1 MEEFYNPYDFISPV
15 KDPKLF
21 AGRHKELEDIRYYL
35 ELSKSKRPQY
45 TNLALIGQRASG
57 KTSLLNMIKSLSEE
71 RGFLAIKIDL
81 NNEIV
86 EDDTIFLKEIFDG
99 IMTEGAE
106 KGMYDGFGSKI
117 YSGFRRLI
125 DTFDFDV
132 EIPLLFGTAYVGRRK
147 GNRNAVISPHIL
159 VHDLKVLYKEAR
171 NKDISTIVLLFD
183 ECDLLAN
190 NQTLLQKIRNAF
202 MEVDGYILVFSG
214 TERMF
219 PAMDEVFSPIPR
231 FFKRIDVKNFEDFAE
246 TEECVFKPLDEEEKK
261 KVDTES
267 LQELH
272 RLSNGMPYEVNLI
285 SHFMYRRF
293 KETETEMMKI
303 TVDVLDD
310 VLNELEM
317 LRKGEHHEVAN
328 KIRKYGKE
336 HLKVLISVLELPKAT
351 SDQLIEFNLLDDV
364 ESLNFEKIAIKTG
377 EIRSII
383 SQFKVDGIINEN
395 EDNQLYFV
403 GDDFDLLYL
412 KYYAISQGIKIFPFY
427 PEKLIQS
434 VCTKFEDVILGNFEK
449 YKFNTRF
456 DKKPG
461 DESQLCTL
469 GALIDPETAKVEP
482 SPDGT
487 TYTLELGRPMDWE
500 REFYED
506 SPESLR
512 YRANVKYLSDG
523 YVSKMTFSSSEEK
536 ELALEHLSS
545 LEDNLKLIGIELI
558 LKEEASWN
566 NDGVKLSKLGKF
578 EDAIECYDRAIE
590 IDPNFFLAWGN
601 KGLALFNL
609 KRYEEAMECF
619 DKNIEIKPRDFQG
632 YENKGRAL
640 LNLKK
645 NEEAIRCFDKAIEL
659 KPTSW
664 ISWDNK
670 GRALFN
676 LQKFEEAIECFNK
689 ALEDNPR
696 NVETW
701 NIKGMALD
709 NLDKYKEA
717 VESFDRAVEITPE
730 LEGVWANK
738 GITLAKLNK
747 LGDAIECWDRVLEI
761 NPKNKIACIVK
772 GEMLS
777 YLGRHD
783 EAIECCEKALEI
795 DPNFDGTWY
804 YKACFES
811 KRGSVD
817 DAITSLKK
825 AIEINDECIERANR
839 EKDFDSIKDD
849 KRFTQLLNV
858 LYSE

>member
-1 MEEFYNPYDFISPV
+1 MEEFYNPYDFINPV

-21 AGRHKELEDIRYYL
+21 AGRHKELEDIGYYL

-45 TNLALIGQRASG
+45 ANLALIGQRASG
-57 KTSLLNMIKSLSEE
+57 KTSLLNMIKSMSDEK
-71 RGFLAIKIDL
+71 GFLAIKIDL

-86 EDDTIFLKEIFDG
+86 EDDTIFFKEIFDG

-106 KGMYDGFGSKI
+106 KEMYGGLSSKI

-125 DTFDFDV
+125 DTFDFNV

-147 GNRNAVISPHIL
+147 GNRNAGIPPHIL
-159 VHDLKVLYKEAR
+159 VHDLKEVHKEAM
-171 NKDISTIVLLFD
+171 NKGIPTIVLLFD

-231 FFKRIDVKNFEDFAE
+231 FFKRIDVKNFENLEE
-246 TEECVFKPLDEEEKK
+246 TKECVLKPLEEEEKK
-261 KVDTES
+261 KVDTGG

-272 RLSNGMPYEVNLI
+272 RLSNGMPYEVKLI

-293 KETETEMMKI
+293 KETKTEMMKI
-303 TVDVLDD
+303 TVGVLDD
-310 VLNELEM
+310 VLNELER

-328 KIRKYGKE
+328 KIRKYEKD

-351 SDQLIEFNLLDDV
+351 SDQLITFNLLEDV
-364 ESLNFEKIAIKTG
+364 ESLNSENIAIKTG

-383 SQFKVDGIINEN
+383 TPFKVDGIINEN

-412 KYYAISQGIKIFPFY
+412 KYYAISQGIKKFFVY
-427 PEKLIQS
+427 PERLIQS
-434 VCTKFEDVILGNFEK
+434 VYIKFEDTILGDFKE
-449 YKFNTRF
+449 YKAHTKF
-456 DKKPG
+456 DKKIAEKEQFMIWGRFVIP
-461 DESQLCTL
+461 
-469 GALIDPETAKVEP
+469 AKSTRTCEF
-482 SPDGT
+482 
-487 TYTLELGRPMDWE
+487 GRPMDWE

-506 SPESLR
+506 SPESSR
-512 YRANVKYLSDG
+512 YRANVKYLGDG
-523 YVSKMTFSSSEEK
+523 YVSKITFSSSEEK
-536 ELALEHLSS
+536 ERALEHLSS

-566 NDGVKLSKLGKF
+566 NDGAKLSKLGKF
-578 EDAIECYDRAIE
+578 EEAIECYDKAIE
-590 IDPNFFLAWGN
+590 INPNFFLAWGN

-619 DKNIEIKPRDFQG
+619 DKIIDIEPRDFQG

-664 ISWDNK
+664 VLWDNK

-701 NIKGMALD
+701 ILKGMA
-709 NLDKYKEA
+709 
-717 VESFDRAVEITPE
+717 FDY
-730 LEGVWANK
+730 
-738 GITLAKLNK
+738 
-747 LGDAIECWDRVLEI
+747 
-761 NPKNKIACIVK
+761 
-772 GEMLS
+772 LS
-777 YLGRHD
+777 EYS

-795 DPNFDGTWY
+795 DPNFDGAWY
-804 YKACFES
+804 NKACFES
-811 KRGSVD
+811 KKGNID
-817 DAITSLKK
+817 NAITSLKK
-825 AIEINDECIERANR
+825 AIEINEKCIEMAKG
-839 EKDFDSIKDD
+839 EKDFDNVKEDR
-849 KRFTQLLNV
+849 RFIQLLNV
-858 LYSE
+858 

>member
-106 KGMYDGFGSKI
+106 KGMYDGLGSKI

-159 VHDLKVLYKEAR
+159 VHDLKELHKEAR

-293 KETETEMMKI
+293 KETKTEMMKI

-317 LRKGEHHEVAN
+317 LRKGEHHGVAN

-364 ESLNFEKIAIKTG
+364 ESLNSENISIKTG
-377 EIRSII
+377 EMRSII
-383 SQFKVDGIINEN
+383 IQFKVDGIINEN
-395 EDNQLYFV
+395 EDSQLYFV

-412 KYYAISQGIKIFPFY
+412 KYFAISQGVKIFLFY

-434 VCTKFEDVILGNFEK
+434 VCTKFENTILGNFEK
-449 YKFNTRF
+449 YKFNARF

-461 DESQLCTL
+461 DKSQLCTL
-469 GALIDPETAKVEP
+469 GALISTETAKTELA
-482 SPDGT
+482 PDGT
-487 TYTLELGRPMDWE
+487 KYTFELGRPIDWE

-512 YRANVKYLSDG
+512 YRANVKYLGDG

-536 ELALEHLSS
+536 ELALEHLAS
-545 LEDNLKLIGIELI
+545 LKDNLKLIGIELI

-578 EDAIECYDRAIE
+578 EEAIECYDKALE
-590 IDPNFFLAWGN
+590 INPNFFLAWGN

-609 KRYEEAMECF
+609 KRYEETIECF
-619 DKNIEIKPRDFQG
+619 DKIIDIEPRDFQG

-664 ISWDNK
+664 VLWDNK

-676 LQKFEEAIECFNK
+676 LQKFEDAIECFNK

-717 VESFDRAVEITPE
+717 VNSFDRAVEINPD
-730 LEGVWANK
+730 LEEVWANK
-738 GITLAKLNK
+738 GITLSKLNK
-747 LGDAIECWDRVLEI
+747 LEDAIECWDRVLEI
-761 NPKNKIACIVK
+761 NPKNEIACIVK

-777 YLGRHD
+777 HLERYD

-811 KRGSVD
+811 KIGNAD

-839 EKDFDSIKDD
+839 EKDFDNIKDD

>member
-1 MEEFYNPYDFISPV
+1 MEEFYNPYDFINPV

-21 AGRHKELEDIRYYL
+21 AGRHKELEDIGYYL

-45 TNLALIGQRASG
+45 ANLALIGQRASG
-57 KTSLLNMIKSLSEE
+57 KTSLLNMIKSMSEE

-99 IMTEGAE
+99 IMTQGAE
-106 KGMYDGFGSKI
+106 KGMYDGLGSKI

-125 DTFDFDV
+125 DTFDFSV

-147 GNRNAVISPHIL
+147 GNRNAGISPHIL
-159 VHDLKVLYKEAR
+159 VHDLKELYKEAR

-231 FFKRIDVKNFEDFAE
+231 FFKRVDVKNFEDFEE
-246 TEECVFKPLDEEEKK
+246 TKECVLKPLEEEEKK
-261 KVDTES
+261 KVDTGS

-272 RLSNGMPYEVNLI
+272 RLSNGMPYEVKLI

-293 KETETEMMKI
+293 KETKTEMMKI

-310 VLNELEM
+310 VLNELEK

-351 SDQLIEFNLLDDV
+351 SDQLIKFNLLEDV
-364 ESLNFEKIAIKTG
+364 ESLNSESIPIKTG

-383 SQFKVDGIINEN
+383 PPFKVDGIINEN

-412 KYYAISQGIKIFPFY
+412 KYFAISQEIKKFLFY

-434 VCTKFEDVILGNFEK
+434 VKIKFEDTILGDFNK
-449 YKFNTRF
+449 YKFNARF

-461 DESQLCTL
+461 DKSQLFTI
-469 GALIDPETAKVEP
+469 GAVIAPETAKVEP
-482 SPDGT
+482 SPNGKY
-487 TYTLELGRPMDWE
+487 TYTYELGRPMDWE

-512 YRANVKYLSDG
+512 YRANVKYLGDG
-523 YVSKMTFSSSEEK
+523 YVSKITFSSSEEK
-536 ELALEHLSS
+536 ERALEHLSS
-545 LEDNLKLIGIELI
+545 MKDNLKLIGIELI

-578 EDAIECYDRAIE
+578 EEAIECYDKAIE
-590 IDPNFFLAWGN
+590 INSNFFLAWAN
-601 KGLALFNL
+601 RGLALFNL
-609 KRYEEAMECF
+609 KRYEEAIECF
-619 DKNIEIKPRDFQG
+619 DKIIDIEPRDFQG
-632 YENKGRAL
+632 YENKGKAL

-664 ISWDNK
+664 VLWDNK

-676 LQKFEEAIECFNK
+676 LQKFEDAIECFDK
-689 ALEDNPR
+689 ALEGNPR

-701 NIKGMALD
+701 NIKGMALG

-717 VESFDRAVEITPE
+717 VESFDRAVEI
-730 LEGVWANK
+730 
-738 GITLAKLNK
+738 
-747 LGDAIECWDRVLEI
+747 D
-761 NPKNKIACIVK
+761 
-772 GEMLS
+772 S
-777 YLGRHD
+777 
-783 EAIECCEKALEI
+783 
-795 DPNFDGTWY
+795 NFDGAWY
-804 YKACFES
+804 NKACFES
-811 KRGSVD
+811 KKGNID
-817 DAITSLKK
+817 NAITSLKK
-825 AIEINDECIERANR
+825 AIEINKECIEMANR
-839 EKDFDSIKDD
+839 EKDFDNIKDD
-849 KRFTQLLNV
+849 KRFIQLLNG
-858 LYSE
+858 LMGNG

>member
-1 MEEFYNPYDFISPV
+1 MEEFYNPYDFINPV

-21 AGRHKELEDIRYYL
+21 AGRHKELEDIGYYL

-45 TNLALIGQRASG
+45 ANLALIGQRASG
-57 KTSLLNMIKSLSEE
+57 KTSLLNMIKSTSEKK
-71 RGFLAIKIDL
+71 GFLAIKIDL

-86 EDDTIFLKEIFDG
+86 EDDTIFFKEIFDG
-99 IMTEGAE
+99 IMTQGAE
-106 KGMYDGFGSKI
+106 KGMYDGLGSKI

-125 DTFDFDV
+125 DTFDFSV

-147 GNRNAVISPHIL
+147 GNRNAGISPHIL
-159 VHDLKVLYKEAR
+159 VHDLKELHKEAR

-231 FFKRIDVKNFEDFAE
+231 FFKRIDVKNFEDFEE
-246 TEECVFKPLDEEEKK
+246 TKECVLKPLDEEEKK
-261 KVDTES
+261 KVDTGS

-272 RLSNGMPYEVNLI
+272 RLSNGMPYEVKLI

-293 KETETEMMKI
+293 KETKKEMMKI

-310 VLNELEM
+310 VLNELEL

-336 HLKVLISVLELPKAT
+336 HLKVLISVLEIPKAT
-351 SDQLIEFNLLDDV
+351 SDQLIKFNLLDDV
-364 ESLNFEKIAIKTG
+364 ESLNSENIAIKTG
-377 EIRSII
+377 EIKGII
-383 SQFKVDGIINEN
+383 PQFKVDGIINEN

-412 KYYAISQGIKIFPFY
+412 KYYAISQGIKKFFVY

-434 VCTKFEDVILGNFEK
+434 VYTKFEDTILGDFKK
-449 YKFNTRF
+449 YKLNARF

-461 DESQLCTL
+461 DKRQLFTI
-469 GALIDPETAKVEP
+469 GALIGPETAKVEP
-482 SPDGT
+482 TPNGKY
-487 TYTLELGRPMDWE
+487 TYTYELGRPMDWE

-512 YRANVKYLSDG
+512 YRANVKYFGDG
-523 YVSKMTFSSSEEK
+523 YNSKITFSSSEEK
-536 ELALEHLSS
+536 ERALEHLSS

-566 NDGVKLSKLGKF
+566 NDGAKLSKLGKF
-578 EDAIECYDRAIE
+578 EEAIECYDKAIE
-590 IDPNFFLAWGN
+590 INPNFFLALGN

-619 DKNIEIKPRDFQG
+619 DKIIDIEPRDFQG

-664 ISWDNK
+664 VLWDNK

-701 NIKGMALD
+701 NIKGMALG

-717 VESFDRAVEITPE
+717 VESFDRAVEINPE
-730 LEGVWANK
+730 LGGVWANK

-747 LGDAIECWDRVLEI
+747 LEDAVECWDKVLEI
-761 NPKNKIACIVK
+761 NPKDKIACFVK

-777 YLGRHD
+777 DLGRHD

-795 DPNFDGTWY
+795 DPNFDGAWY
-804 YKACFES
+804 NKACFES
-811 KRGSVD
+811 KKGD
-817 DAITSLKK
+817 IDNAITSLKK
-825 AIEINDECIERANR
+825 AIEINKECIEMANR
-839 EKDFDSIKDD
+839 EKDFDKIKDD
-849 KRFTQLLNV
+849 KRFIQLINV
-858 LYSE
+858 